1 MVTQQEIMLR
11 GSFSFINDNTNVFQ
25 IDDNTQGRITRL
37 DNTVA
42 RMYFMILNGNGDY
55 VAAAVP
61 PNLTLRESVTRV
73 PVPVFGDSM
82 FIAWTA
88 SYELMDG
95 ANVVLSLD
103 VQRQQSIRTRFE
115 TSMI

>member
-1 MVTQQEIMLR
+1 MLR
-11 GSFSFINDNTNVFQ
+11 GNFSYFKDNTCVFQ

-42 RMYFMILNGNGDY
+42 RMYFMILDGNGDY

-61 PNLTLRESVTRV
+61 PNLALRESVTRV
-73 PVPVFGDSM
+73 PVPVFRDSM
-82 FIAWTA
+82 FISWTA

-95 ANVVLSLD
+95 ANVVLSFD
-103 VQRQQSIRTRFE
+103 VQRKQAVKTRFE
-115 TSMI
+115 TSLMDS

>member
-1 MVTQQEIMLR
+1 
-11 GSFSFINDNTNVFQ
+11 
-25 IDDNTQGRITRL
+25 
-37 DNTVA
+37 
-42 RMYFMILNGNGDY
+42 MILDGNGDY

-61 PNLTLRESVTRV
+61 TNLALRESVTRV
-73 PVPVFGDSM
+73 PVPVFRDSM
-82 FIAWTA
+82 FISWTA

-103 VQRQQSIRTRFE
+103 VQRQQAIRTRFE

>member
-1 MVTQQEIMLR
+1 MFQ

-25 IDDNTQGRITRL
+25 IDDHTQGRITRL

-42 RMYFMILNGNGDY
+42 RMCFMTLNKNGNY
-55 VAAAVP
+55 VTTVVP
-61 PNLTLRESVTRV
+61 PNLALHESLSRV
-73 PVPVFGDSM
+73 PVPVFQNSM

-103 VQRQQSIRTRFE
+103 VQRQQAIRTQFE
-115 TSMI
+115 TYMI